1 MAAPFSVTPNI
12 GADFNTIT
20 TDQQRAAGSVL
31 DARLGEQRFGSNG
44 RRYVY
49 AQASASIP
57 ASTAECTV
65 NATTFQAAAAVGG
78 TYRSPPV
85 AMNTGDFGWFNAA
98 SV

>member
-20 TDQQRAAGSVL
+20 TAQQRADGSVL
-31 DARLGEQRFGSNG
+31 DARLGEQRLGSDG

-49 AQASASIP
+49 ARASAAIA
-57 ASTAECTV
+57 ASTVECTV
-65 NATTFQAAAAVGG
+65 NATTFEAAAAVGG

-85 AMNTGDFGWFNAA
+85 AMNTGDFGWLSAA